1 MSSSMFTSGNRARM
15 FANGLGENAPNNP
28 EQIGLAALQNQV
40 DSRFARMEEL
50 LRFGEIYWL
59 SFGLGIAS
67 PAPAAGTQ
75 NVVLTPNQDFDLL
88 IVGANCDLY
97 KSKIE
102 IVDSARN
109 RLLTNGATLLSSIAS
124 TPGASGAIQPI
135 WEWHRPYLLP
145 ARSQL
150 RITVTADG
158 TETGGNFSLICLQPP
173 ISQW

>member
-1 MSSSMFTSGNRARM
+1 MSSSIYNGQNRARIYS
-15 FANGLGENAPNNP
+15 AGLGDASAQTP
-28 EQIGLAALQNQV
+28 EQIGTSALQAQV
-40 DSRFARMEEL
+40 DSRFARVREL
-50 LRFGEIYWL
+50 LEYGEIYWL
-59 SFGLGIAS
+59 SFQLGIAAG
-67 PAPAAGTQ
+67 PPAAGTQ

-109 RLLTNGATLLSSIAS
+109 RLLTNGATLISSIAS

-158 TETGGNFSLICLQPP
+158 TETGGNMSLICLQPP